1 MIENNEFFVY
11 SVGANCVR
19 PLDLLEFWAGEHS
32 SPLQIIII
40 ELALKSIEK
49 NFMIEN
55 MVFSYIL

>member
-32 SPLQIIII
+32 SPLHKQFI
-40 ELALKSIEK
+40 ELAL
-49 NFMIEN
+49 FY
-55 MVFSYIL
+55 YILVLSTATS

>member
-32 SPLQIIII
+32 SPLHKQFI
-40 ELALKSIEK
+40 ELAFNKAPC
-49 NFMIEN
+49 
-55 MVFSYIL
+55 Y